1 MLLQQQQKQHCLF
14 TKHKTDRKTNNI
26 IHQIA
31 QQQNNYYKK
40 TNIYENHYFTWI
52 FSSFFKHHKRTF
64 CLLFK
69 TFILLKPF
77 FFLQILLNFYCN
89 YFHLITTTCC
99 ELCMWT
105 LIFCDNYYIFKYYFL
120 VFINK
125 VFALNQFVFIFREP
139 TRLSTFI
146 YFQDYY
152 YYF

>member
-31 QQQNNYYKK
+31 QQQNDYYKK

-69 TFILLKPF
+69 SFILLKP

-99 ELCMWT
+99 ELCMWI

-125 VFALNQFVFIFREP
+125 VFALNQFVFIFRDP
-139 TRLSTFI
+139 TRLWTFF